1 MINDS
6 YKKINNEIQ
15 MYEAEKRTLP
25 KGYIRKKTINEK
37 EYTYLQYREG
47 DKVRSVYIDKKAAEE
62 TEKKIAERKRIE
74 NKIHELQ
81 QRKKILEKKLGIRK
95 YLPEKEVDYD
105 NYSLFMSQLA
115 HDHKRLGTEGFIEK
129 YDTSKY
135 RGINKRYLKGYRDY
149 ILGNKTE
156 NSRKSN
162 KLVLDP
168 YTYLMYFKYGNKDVL
183 DEELIKAIPEF
194 LNQGLLITNVQEA
207 VHG

>member
-1 MINDS
+1 MDGNS
-6 YKKINNEIQ
+6 YEKISNELQ
-15 MYEAEKRTLP
+15 MLEAEKRELP
-25 KGYIRKKTINEK
+25 KGYIRKKIINGK
-37 EYTYLQYREG
+37 AYTYLQYREG
-47 DKVRSVYIDKKAAEE
+47 DKVKSVYLEKNAVEE
-62 TEKKIAERKRIE
+62 IEKKIAERKRIE
-74 NKIHELQ
+74 HKIQELK
-81 QRKKILEKKLGIRK
+81 QRKKILESKLGIRE
-95 YLPEKEVDYD
+95 YIPEKEVDYEA
-105 NYSLFMSQLA
+105 YSLFMSQLA
-115 HDHKRLGTEGFIEK
+115 HDHKRLGTEGFIAK

-183 DEELIKAIPEF
+183 NEELIKAIPEF

-207 VHG
+207 VHE

>member
-1 MINDS
+1 MVNDS
-6 YKKINNEIQ
+6 YIKINNEIQ

-25 KGYIRKKTINEK
+25 KGYIRKKAINGK

-47 DKVRSVYIDKKAAEE
+47 DKVRSVYIDKKKAKE
-62 TEKKIAERKRIE
+62 TEKEIAERKRIE
-74 NKIHELQ
+74 NKIRELQ
-81 QRKKILEKKLGIRK
+81 QRKKVLEKKLGIRE
-95 YLPEKEVDYD
+95 YLPEKEVDYE

-115 HDHKRLGTEGFIEK
+115 HDYKRLGTEGFIEK
-129 YDTSKY
+129 YDTRKY

-168 YTYLMYFKYGNKDVL
+168 YTYLMYFKYGNKEVL
-183 DEELIKAIPEF
+183 NEELLKAIPEF
-194 LNQGLLITNVQEA
+194 LNQGLLITTVQEA
-207 VHG
+207 VHE